1 MEFFILLGSLTRSS
15 SRTARGQPYSVVDYV
30 AAGLVYCLSC
40 LCPFRTV
47 VAVVKL
53 LVREVCVVVVV
64 VVGDFGVIL
73 LVMQRADDSAILKLL
88 SLSFFF
94 LPA

>member
-1 MEFFILLGSLTRSS
+1 M
-15 SRTARGQPYSVVDYV
+15 VDYV

-40 LCPFRTV
+40 LCPSRTV

-53 LVREVCVVVVV
+53 LVREVCIVVVV